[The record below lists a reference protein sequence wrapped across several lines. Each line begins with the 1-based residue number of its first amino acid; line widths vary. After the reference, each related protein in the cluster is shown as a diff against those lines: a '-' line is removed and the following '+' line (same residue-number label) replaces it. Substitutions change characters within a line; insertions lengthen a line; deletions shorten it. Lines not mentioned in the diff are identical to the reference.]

1 MGRDRELLAFAG
13 ARSCGARVHRDIGS
27 GPTSAVAR
35 LTEDVARLT
44 HACEAILS
52 CGTQVIA
59 RWSEGSCPRKLIA
72 TQPFLAG
79 AETYELNLYGETPR
93 RLSERE
99 AGAFQALTGE
109 LHKVLESAPA
119 IVAPHAGAAWVR
131 DHISAALDY
140 VTDAFVLILRDWT
153 VEHVNTQFERAVKR
167 RRADLLGRRL
177 WDVLPQLR
185 GTRFEAE
192 ARAAMEGTVPRF
204 FEEFNQPLG
213 RWFESRA
220 YPCKEGLAVLTID
233 ITDRKTDCLARAD
246 IEQKLLQAQRMESL
260 GTLASGIA
268 HDFNNI
274 LGAILGNVG
283 LLRGEVSPGGTEYLE
298 QVRIAGERARELVQQ
313 ILAHSR
319 ATTREFVRQPLR
331 PLIEDSLR
339 LLRATLPASVELRQ
353 TLAQEPLAV
362 TFNPVEVQQAVM
374 NLCTNAWQALP
385 PAGGTIHVELERHE
399 VDKRLTGD
407 IGQLGPGLYAR
418 LAVSDTGS
426 GMTEATRRR
435 LFEPF
440 FTTKPR
446 GQGTGLGLHVLSG
459 IVTAHGGAVIVQSS
473 PGRGSR
479 FEVYLP
485 ATATGDVET
494 VPAPRVD
501 PALAR
506 GERVAYVDDDEV
518 VQLMVHRV
526 LERAGF
532 RVTSY
537 TDPDELLDAVRSD
550 PECHDL
556 LVTDFSMPGMNGL
569 QVAQAVRA
577 LCPTIPIIIATG
589 YVSDELRHA
598 VADLGRA
605 EILNKERTFEELGE
619 RATRAVGIG
628 RDR

>member
-1 MGRDRELLAFAG
+1 LPPWQGRSAP
-13 ARSCGARVHRDIGS
+13 GARVHRDIGS
-27 GPTSAVAR
+27 GPTSALTR
-35 LTEDVARLT
+35 LTEEVARLT
-44 HACEAILS
+44 HACEAVLS

-59 RWSEGSCPRKLIA
+59 RWSEESCPGELIA

-79 AETYELNLYGETPR
+79 AETYELNLYGETAR
-93 RLSERE
+93 RLTERE
-99 AGAFQALTGE
+99 TGAFQALTGE
-109 LHKVLESAPA
+109 LHKVLETAPP
-119 IVAPHAGAAWVR
+119 IVAPHTGATWVR

-140 VTDAFVLILRDWT
+140 VTDAFVLILKDWT
-153 VEHVNTQFERAVKR
+153 VEHVNTQFERMVKR
-167 RRADLLGRRL
+167 RRADILGRSL
-177 WDVLPQLR
+177 WQVLPQLV
-185 GTRFEAE
+185 GTRFETE

-233 ITDRKTDCLARAD
+233 ITERKTDCLARAD
-246 IEQKLLQAQRMESL
+246 IEQKLLQAQRMESI

-283 LLRGEVSPGGTEYLE
+283 LLRGEVSPRGAEYLE

-339 LLRATLPASVELRQ
+339 LLRATLPASVQLLQ
-353 TLAQEPLAV
+353 TLTDEPLAV

-385 PAGGTIHVELERHE
+385 PEGGSIHVELESHRI
-399 VDKRLTGD
+399 DARLTGD
-407 IGQLGPGLYAR
+407 IGQLEPGLYAR
-418 LAVSDTGS
+418 LIVSDTGS

-459 IVTAHGGAVIVQSS
+459 IVTAHGGAVVVSSS
-473 PGRGSR
+473 PGHGSR

-485 ATATGDVET
+485 ATASGEVEA

-501 PALAR
+501 PVQAR

-537 TDPDELLDAVRSD
+537 SDPGDLLAAVRRD
-550 PECHDL
+550 PECYDL

-589 YVSDELRHA
+589 YASEELRQA
-598 VADLGRA
+598 VAALGRA

-619 RATRAVGIG
+619 RATRAIGIG
-628 RDR
+628 LDR